1 MHVETDR
8 ETPDNTVLQEMVYLL
23 QVELDGCNEEL
34 QQLNNTF
41 KSKRQCENQNLIGL
55 RLGTLY
61 DYVIF
66 NLNNA
71 AGKTLSHCA
80 QNQIGQLGLGTLY
93 DYYVI
98 FNFE

>member
-55 RLGTLY
+55 SLGTLY
-61 DYVIF
+61 DYYVIF
-66 NLNNA
+66 NLGNA
-71 AGKTLSHCA
+71 ADTTLSHCA
-80 QNQIGQLGLGTLY
+80 QNQIGQSGLGTLY
-93 DYYVI
+93 DYVI
-98 FNFE
+98 

>member
-1 MHVETDR
+1 MLHVETDR

-41 KSKRQCENQNLIGL
+41 KSKTQCENQNQIGL
-55 RLGTLY
+55 R
-61 DYVIF
+61 
-66 NLNNA
+66 
-71 AGKTLSHCA
+71 
-80 QNQIGQLGLGTLY
+80 LGTLY

-98 FNFE
+98 FNLNNAAGTTLSHCAQNLIGLGLGTLYDYVI